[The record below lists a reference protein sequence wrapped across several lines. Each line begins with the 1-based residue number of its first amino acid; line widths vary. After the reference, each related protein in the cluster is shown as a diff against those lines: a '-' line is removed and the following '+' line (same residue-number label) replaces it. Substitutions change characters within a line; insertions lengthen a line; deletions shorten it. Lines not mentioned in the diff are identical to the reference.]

1 MGGVGTWGGG
11 LLIFD
16 MDNIDGPLTA
26 GYSEDTISEEKIPST
41 MPMYNRPHM
50 YIMCC
55 SNTVH
60 KIELVWDSLWHH
72 GYIYLIE
79 ILLPEKFC

>member
-1 MGGVGTWGGG
+1 MKIVFTIRLANVRSGVPNDTYHPNNRNYLRHLSSVGGVGTWGGG

-41 MPMYNRPHM
+41 MPMYNRP
-50 YIMCC
+50 YIC
-55 SNTVH
+55 
-60 KIELVWDSLWHH
+60 I
-72 GYIYLIE
+72 
-79 ILLPEKFC
+79 